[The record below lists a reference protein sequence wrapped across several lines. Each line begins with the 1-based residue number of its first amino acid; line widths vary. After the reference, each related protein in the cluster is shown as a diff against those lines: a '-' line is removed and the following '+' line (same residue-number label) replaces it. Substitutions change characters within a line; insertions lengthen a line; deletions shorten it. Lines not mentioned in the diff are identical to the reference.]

1 MSAYVP
7 RVLPEPRNP
16 HAVPFA
22 QDMGDFLYDAEPG
35 RLSRGRG
42 YARSGVVGEFELDEG
57 FAATEVA
64 GSRGSYYSVEL
75 HITPFGEMSGRCDCP
90 DSHWI
95 CKHIVAACI
104 ALVDLVDRDVNVLNV
119 LRGMAFP
126 EPVHPQAPEGAG
138 ITRWA
143 ADAYDDGPSAADAF
157 ARVPADLP
165 EPPPLP
171 AAPEHPCF
179 HAGPYDP
186 GQFTDEIDADR
197 LDLQAAIA
205 ANSAFNVLDEAARGL
220 EVHPRPADLELDAAR
235 IASSTAGLIP
245 QLAQAIGCSQ
255 AEMGDRARAWMWGG
269 AEAIATL
276 TGQWKP
282 EPAVCKAADER
293 LTDLFGQTTRRL
305 NRWTI
310 PSLNLQLRLA
320 EDGRWYPYAKTGN
333 RWTPAG
339 PPTSDPETAVRAV
352 GR

>member
-1 MSAYVP
+1 MSAYP
-7 RVLPEPRNP
+7 PGPMNP
-16 HAVPFA
+16 HAVRFTE
-22 QDMGDFLYDAEPG
+22 DVEDFLSDAEPG
-35 RLSRGRG
+35 RLSRGRS
-42 YARSGVVGEFELDEG
+42 YAHSGAVGVFEIDEG

-64 GSRGSYYSVEL
+64 GSRGSSYAVEL
-75 HITPFGEMSGRCDCP
+75 HITPFGEMSGRCECP
-90 DSHWI
+90 DGAWI

-104 ALVDLVDRDVNVLNV
+104 ALVDLVDLDLSVLNV

-126 EPVHPQAPEGAG
+126 ESVQPLAPEGAG

-143 ADAYDDGPSAADAF
+143 ADAYDDGPSAAEAF

-179 HAGPYDP
+179 HPGPFDP
-186 GQFTDEIDADR
+186 GRFTDEIDADG

-205 ANSAFNVLDEAARGL
+205 ANSAFQALEAAAHGS
-220 EVHPRPADLELDAAR
+220 EIHPRPAYLELDAAR

-255 AEMGDRARAWMWGG
+255 AEMDDRARAWMWGG
-269 AEAIATL
+269 AEAVATF
-276 TGQWKP
+276 TDQWKP
-282 EPAVCKAADER
+282 EPAVSKAADER
-293 LTDLFGQTTRRL
+293 LTDLFGPTTRRL

-320 EDGRWYPYAKTGN
+320 QDGRWHPYEKKNN

-339 PPTSDPETAVRAV
+339 PPTSDPETAAVR
-352 GR
+352 